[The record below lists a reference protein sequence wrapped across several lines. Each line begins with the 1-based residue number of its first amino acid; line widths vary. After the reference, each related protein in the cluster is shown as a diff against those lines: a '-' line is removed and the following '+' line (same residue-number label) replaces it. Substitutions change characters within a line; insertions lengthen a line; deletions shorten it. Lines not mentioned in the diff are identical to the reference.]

1 MPDENADQKASWLRA
16 LRFSADVVGIVPI
29 IVGLGGFVRAAIW
42 EEGSVTAAL
51 ALTPGFAMQLYAA
64 LAAGGVL
71 LLARVY
77 WPRFRSLFPSTR
89 FGHLS
94 EQIRQAMRAV
104 GSEYRNA
111 SVVIR
116 ATRGTRTA
124 ENARHERVAKPSSFL
139 EADLREL
146 SYRLDRLCIPHP
158 DVLAVR
164 DWYEWLP
171 QLWALAKTKRLS
183 EARRSWKKADA

>member
-1 MPDENADQKASWLRA
+1 MPDEHTDQKASWSRA

-64 LAAGGVL
+64 LAAVGVL

-89 FGHLS
+89 FGYLA
-94 EQIRQAMRAV
+94 EQIRQVMQDV
-104 GSEYRNA
+104 GLECRHA
-111 SVVIR
+111 SLMVVPNPR
-116 ATRGTRTA
+116 SA
-124 ENARHERVAKPSSFL
+124 ARQQAREERDEKPSSHL
-139 EADLREL
+139 EADLRDL
-146 SYRLDRLCIPHP
+146 SYRLDSLCIPHP

-164 DWYEWLP
+164 DWNGWLP
-171 QLWALAKTKRLS
+171 ELWAMAKTKRLS
-183 EARRSWKKADA
+183 EARRSWKKAGA